1 MFQVHVREHVL
12 NIFISI
18 NMNPSMTEQQMSLRF
33 IKADHT
39 METILDWEKYINFL
53 TNLHPH
59 LLDDFF

>member
-1 MFQVHVREHVL
+1 
-12 NIFISI
+12 
-18 NMNPSMTEQQMSLRF
+18 MTEQQMSLRF

-59 LLDDFF
+59 LLDDFFWMILQKQLENNY